1 MTPTYFF
8 EQYFQWWQSAANRYL
23 NLFQRNPFFLQG
35 LGNNMERY
43 LELKKMVDRVMEET
57 WRHLRLPTLEDM
69 TRLHERL
76 NLIESKLVA
85 LQEESQPEETAIHA
99 EKLKSPDKPL
109 VNRSKRGTQSRKS
122 GGRMK

>member
-1 MTPTYFF
+1 
-8 EQYFQWWQSAANRYL
+8 
-23 NLFQRNPFFLQG
+23 
-35 LGNNMERY
+35 MERY

-85 LQEESQPEETAIHA
+85 LQEENQPEETATHP
-99 EKLKSPDKPL
+99 EKLESPDKDL